1 MQQVHKIKLET
12 SHSLTKLLDAPLLAS
27 PKTEIKKSYMSSQTK
42 IQGSNAKVYFSG
54 SLNHIT
60 SIFNQG
66 NNSSSVNSNIKSI
79 LEIHTTY
86 KRNLFMSYDDGQFFP
101 RLECHVHHLCL
112 LMEYSM
118 NFDEKVNRYS

>member
-27 PKTEIKKSYMSSQTK
+27 PKTEIKKSYVEPIE
-42 IQGSNAKVYFSG
+42 IQGSNAIVYFSG

-101 RLECHVHHLCL
+101 RLHGFTLITCA
-112 LMEYSM
+112 Y
-118 NFDEKVNRYS
+118 